1 MRSLVISAAAAAFLL
16 AGCSTGGAD
25 APAGAVPAD
34 AVPVATSSSARTAA
48 DLERDAVRHTAET
61 LAFTGVRPGWKVVDM
76 VMGGGFF
83 TRAFSDA
90 VGPSG
95 HVTAWQPAQFLGFSA
110 DYRAAADA
118 AEGIANVDV
127 IRSPIAEPAFPQG
140 LDLIFTA
147 QNYHDLHLRP
157 FGEDAASRV
166 NAAAFAALKPGGVY
180 VVIDHHAAAGS
191 GLSATNTLHRIDRAK
206 LIEEVQA
213 AGFVLADQSALLER
227 PDDPLTANV
236 FDASI
241 RGRTSQFMLR
251 FRKPG

>member
-1 MRSLVISAAAAAFLL
+1 MRHLVILGAVSALL
-16 AGCSTGGAD
+16 AACASGDPPSA
-25 APAGAVPAD
+25 
-34 AVPVATSSSARTAA
+34 SSATTAASVSVRTAA
-48 DLERDAVRHTAET
+48 DLDRDAVRHTSET

-110 DYRAAADA
+110 DYRSAADA
-118 AEGIANVDV
+118 AESIANVDV

-140 LDLIFTA
+140 VDLIFTA

-157 FGEDAASRV
+157 FGGDAASKV
-166 NAAAFAALKPGGVY
+166 NASAFAALKPGGTY

-191 GLSATNTLHRIDRAK
+191 GLEATNTLHRIEKAQV
-206 LIEEVQA
+206 IEEVTA
-213 AGFVLADQSALLER
+213 AGFVLAGESVLLER
-227 PDDPLTANV
+227 ADDPLTANV

-241 RGRTSQFMLR
+241 RGKTSQFMLR